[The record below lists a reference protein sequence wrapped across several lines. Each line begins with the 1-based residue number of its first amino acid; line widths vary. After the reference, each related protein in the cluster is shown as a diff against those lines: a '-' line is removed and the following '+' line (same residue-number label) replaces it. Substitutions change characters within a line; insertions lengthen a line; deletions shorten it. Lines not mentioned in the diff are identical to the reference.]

1 MVRRTLVPLIGGLA
15 IAAVALAMPVKAH
28 AAWEPFFG
36 PILNCTGYFQIDAKE
51 QVVTLDPTTGKEKTE
66 TKDMSFRPVSDNATG
81 GLEPCVS
88 LCDIFVLVNNLL
100 QFALTIIIVIL
111 VPFFLVVGGY
121 YILVSGGS
129 PGKRA
134 TGKSIITGTLI
145 GLAIAV
151 CSGLIVN
158 EALNLL
164 FEKTWGEEIK
174 RQLEL
179 QAQETGVT
187 GEIPDFQWNTLSCRV
202 IESSIQVKNIKVPI
216 KPKVKTSGNTSGN
229 TNGNGN
235 TNQTTATPQSC
246 YSDAD
251 KAKLTC
257 ALGWIRPTGGVG
269 CLPATPNYC
278 KGKAT
283 TEPPTCASA
292 ASVQQGLLVCETG
305 WKDATAAECGVRGMK
320 ICKGAPQSTRATPEE
335 CYTDAEKTRL
345 TCELDWA
352 RPTGG
357 VSCTASKPNFCKARA
372 VPDSCYSAAVVQQNL
387 YVCDG
392 TWVDANDPFCGN
404 TTAKKCQPSP
414 TR

>member
-15 IAAVALAMPVKAH
+15 IAAVALAMPVKAY

-81 GLEPCVS
+81 GLPPCVS

-100 QFALTIIIVIL
+100 QFALTVIIVIL
-111 VPFFLVVGGY
+111 VPFFILLGGF
-121 YILVSGGS
+121 YILVSGGN

-145 GLAIAV
+145 GLAITV
-151 CSGLIVN
+151 CAGLIVN

-164 FEKTWGEEIK
+164 FEKTWGDAIK
-174 RQLEL
+174 EQLEL
-179 QAQETGVT
+179 QAEEVGVT

-202 IESSIQVKNIKVPI
+202 IESSIQVKNIKVPT
-216 KPKVKTSGNTSGN
+216 KPKVKTSGNTTGN
-229 TNGNGN
+229 TS
-235 TNQTTATPQSC
+235 TTTATPETC

-257 ALGWIRPTGGVG
+257 ALGWLRPTGGVA

-278 KGKAT
+278 KGKAD
-283 TEPPTCASA
+283 PGHCANA
-292 ASVQQGLLVCETG
+292 ASVQQGLLVCAGG
-305 WKDATAAECGVRGMK
+305 WGDATAAQCGVRGMK
-320 ICKGAPQSTRATPEE
+320 ICRATTSTTSTASTTSSTRP
-335 CYTDAEKTRL
+335 
-345 TCELDWA
+345 
-352 RPTGG
+352 
-357 VSCTASKPNFCKARA
+357 
-372 VPDSCYSAAVVQQNL
+372 
-387 YVCDG
+387 
-392 TWVDANDPFCGN
+392 
-404 TTAKKCQPSP
+404 
-414 TR
+414 